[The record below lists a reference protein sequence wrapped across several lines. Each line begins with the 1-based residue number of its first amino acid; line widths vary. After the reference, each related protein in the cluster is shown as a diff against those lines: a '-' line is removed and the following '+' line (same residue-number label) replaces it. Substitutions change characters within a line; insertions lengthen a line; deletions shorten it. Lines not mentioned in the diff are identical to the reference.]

1 MGPGRSADGRS
12 LGIFEILLFLIIALI
27 VIPPDD
33 LPQVMRAVGKVMR
46 ELRLASNTVMREI
59 SGAIGDDAP
68 FNILPP
74 RFDDPHPP
82 PMPPSLP
89 SPAPPA
95 FLAPDPQSQPQA
107 ESASAAAVDAPAP
120 QASGASPASSESP
133 DSPQSTAAPSAEHQ
147 ASNEPAP
154 EPASL
159 APRVSATRPRGTG
172 ELTPAEHQVQA
183 EPETPPRSRRTR
195 KPKQP
200 SPRERSVPP
209 ADKP

>member
-1 MGPGRSADGRS
+1 M
-12 LGIFEILLFLIIALI
+12 GIFEILLFLVIALI

-82 PMPPSLP
+82 PMPSSSP
-89 SPAPPA
+89 SPPPPA
-95 FLAPDPQSQPQA
+95 FLAPEIQPQPPT
-107 ESASAAAVDAPAP
+107 ESPPGALPAQAP
-120 QASGASPASSESP
+120 QAAATGPLSAAEHQASSEPAEPASAPSP
-133 DSPQSTAAPSAEHQ
+133 SSASPQDAIRPRATGELTSAEHQ
-147 ASNEPAP
+147 A
-154 EPASL
+154 
-159 APRVSATRPRGTG
+159 
-172 ELTPAEHQVQA
+172 QA
-183 EPETPPRSRRTR
+183 EPQTPPRPRRTR

-200 SPRERSVPP
+200 SPRERSLPP

>member
-1 MGPGRSADGRS
+1 MAQRRSADGRS
-12 LGIFEILLFLIIALI
+12 LGIFEILLFLVIALI

-59 SGAIGDDAP
+59 SGAIGDDSP

-82 PMPPSLP
+82 PVPPASP
-89 SPAPPA
+89 SPPPPA
-95 FLAPDPQSQPQA
+95 FLAPEPQA
-107 ESASAAAVDAPAP
+107 QAPDESAPPAEAAPIS
-120 QASGASPASSESP
+120 QASAQVSVK
-133 DSPQSTAAPSAEHQ
+133 D
-147 ASNEPAP
+147 
-154 EPASL
+154 
-159 APRVSATRPRGTG
+159 PRATG
-172 ELTPAEHQVQA
+172 ELHATADHQPTAEPQTTADLQAPAEPQIAA
-183 EPETPPRSRRTR
+183 ESQPPPRPRRTR

-200 SPRERSVPP
+200 SPPEGSVPP